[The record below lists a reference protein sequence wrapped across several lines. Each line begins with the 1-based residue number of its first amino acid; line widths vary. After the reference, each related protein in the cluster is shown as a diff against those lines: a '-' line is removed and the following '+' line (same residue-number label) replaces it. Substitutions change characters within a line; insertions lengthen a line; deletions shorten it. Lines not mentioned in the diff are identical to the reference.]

1 MSSYQFVNSLASCYV
16 GRGATT
22 GGPDLSMS
30 AADYYATA
38 MSNYQNCYG
47 NPVAGSSVAA
57 IAAGHQQH
65 YADFSTNFS
74 HPHAL
79 PMSPMST
86 GGGVDF
92 SMGQTLPHIP
102 QQSMQQQQQQQQQPL
117 QQQQQQQ
124 QQQQPRPQM
133 QQQSMQQMRPATQRI
148 NSVTSPVNLGNRT
161 WRFFFV
167 FFSQYDVRS

>member
-16 GRGATT
+16 GRGASTS
-22 GGPDLSMS
+22 GDLSMS

-47 NPVAGSSVAA
+47 APVAGSSVAA

-65 YADFSTNFS
+65 YADFSSNLG

-79 PMSPMST
+79 PMSPMSS

-92 SMGQTLPHIP
+92 TMAQALPHVS
-102 QQSMQQQQQQQQQPL
+102 QQPMQQQQQQPQQQPRQQL
-117 QQQQQQQ
+117 QQQQ
-124 QQQQPRPQM
+124 PTSM
-133 QQQSMQQMRPATQRI
+133 QQQQQMRPATQRI
-148 NSVTSPVNLGNRT
+148 TSVASPVNLGNQ
-161 WRFFFV
+161 FNKI
-167 FFSQYDVRS
+167 SL